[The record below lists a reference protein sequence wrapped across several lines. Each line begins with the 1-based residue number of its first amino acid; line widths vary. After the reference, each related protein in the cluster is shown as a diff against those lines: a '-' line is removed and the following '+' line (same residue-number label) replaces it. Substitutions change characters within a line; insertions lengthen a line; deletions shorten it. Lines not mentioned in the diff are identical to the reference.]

1 MSARNA
7 IEKRT
12 GWEVVITY
20 LIVIIL
26 CGALFFYMFKLRNS
40 ADNQRGNV
48 SKHNNNLEMMSE
60 FTHMVHEAQGAAN
73 LFAFS
78 DQSKYFKQYEDL
90 CVQAAVY
97 ADSIRMT
104 STDNDHLLQ
113 QILDLLERKGG
124 VSKALSRYIN
134 YYNPLEEI
142 DKTLE
147 DISPVRESSYVIS
160 TTTKQD
166 TVIQTATK
174 RNFRQRLVRLF
185 KPSAYQD
192 SVIQIANQTI
202 DTVKAIDSLPILSDL
217 KTMSQKAKTEYS
229 AKIKEYEKRSNE
241 LIMADNELSEQISLL
256 LLTLNQEILDSTVR
270 EIENSRNAIDDDI
283 EASVIIGAVVLVLI
297 VIFIIL
303 IISDVNKGYRA
314 RRAAEEARR
323 KTEEIMESRHK
334 MLLSISHDIKTPLT
348 SIMGNVD
355 LMDAGC
361 NPKEINSIRL
371 SADHI
376 LNLLTNLLDYS
387 SLEQGR
393 LTVNKAQF
401 ALRKTCDEVAAMFEP
416 IAKNK
421 NLTFN
426 YRFLVDPD
434 VIINSDKLKIK
445 QIASNLISNAIK
457 YTIEG
462 DVGFEVRMNEGC
474 LCFNISDTGVGIP
487 QEKIDEVFK
496 PFVRID
502 TYNTLSEGNG
512 YGLSVVKGLV
522 ELLDGRIEVTS
533 EVGKGSCFTM
543 SVPVETVLPTAGAE
557 ASRHHETYV
566 TKNILIID
574 DDDTLLNVLD
584 NMLHRIGL
592 SSVPCRSK
600 ADLDIAL
607 ADIAHFDCIL
617 TDREMGALTGNDI
630 LRCCKEAASDKP
642 VVLMTARVEYS
653 HEKALEEGFDGF
665 LAKPFSLT
673 TLSEC
678 FGVSCIQNQGN
689 GDQFT
694 DPFDDFK
701 ELGNMLDHDSDAIR
715 NILSVFAQSTP
726 DNLVALN
733 EAVEADDF
741 VAAQN
746 LCHKMLPMFIQLERN
761 DAVHFLSKMN
771 AMRGDKKSADEYK
784 EWKDDAAVFMKQTD
798 TLLEMLEEKY
808 RIE

>member
-1 MSARNA
+1 MSTRNS

-12 GWEVVITY
+12 SWEVVITY
-20 LIVIIL
+20 LIVVVL
-26 CGALFFYMFKLRNS
+26 CGALFFYMFRLRNA

-48 SKHNNNLEMMSE
+48 SVQNNNLDLMTK
-60 FTHMVHEAQGAAN
+60 FTHAVHEAQGAAN

-78 DQSKYFKQYEDL
+78 DNSKYFKQYENL
-90 CVQAAVY
+90 CDNVAVY
-97 ADSIRMT
+97 ADSIRQT
-104 STDNDHLLQ
+104 LVENDQLLQ
-113 QILDLLERKGG
+113 QIQDLLKRKGT

-147 DISPVRESSYVIS
+147 DVGPVRESAYVVS
-160 TTTKQD
+160 VTTKQD
-166 TVIQTATK
+166 TVIRTAAK
-174 RNFRQRLVRLF
+174 RSFLQRLGSLF

-202 DTVKAIDSLPILSDL
+202 DTVKTVDSLPILSNL
-217 KTMSQKAKTEYS
+217 KSMSQKAKTEYS
-229 AKIKEYEKRSNE
+229 LKIKEYEKRTNE
-241 LIMADNELSEQISLL
+241 LITADNELSEQISLL

-270 EIENSRNAIDDDI
+270 EIEKSKASIDDNI
-283 EASVIIGAVVLVLI
+283 ESSVVIGSVVLILI
-297 VIFIIL
+297 VIFVIL

-355 LMDAGC
+355 LMDAAC
-361 NPKEINSIRL
+361 NPKEIESIRL

-393 LTVNKAQF
+393 LKVNTSQF
-401 ALRKTCDEVAAMFEP
+401 SLRKACDEVAAMFDP
-416 IAKNK
+416 IAKSKKLN
-421 NLTFN
+421 FQ
-426 YRFLVDPD
+426 YRFLVEPD
-434 VIINSDKLKIK
+434 MTINSDKLKIK

-462 DVGFEVRMNEGC
+462 SVSFEVRMNDGRLC
-474 LCFNISDTGVGIP
+474 LDISDTGVGIP
-487 QEKIDEVFK
+487 KEKIDEVFK

-502 TYNTLSEGNG
+502 TYNTLSEGSG

-522 ELLDGRIEVTS
+522 ELLDGRIEVIS
-533 EVGKGSCFTM
+533 EVGKGSCFST
-543 SVPVETVLPTAGAE
+543 SIPVTTVLQAAE
-557 ASRHHETYV
+557 SVSAIRQV
-566 TKNILIID
+566 KNILIID
-574 DDDTLLNVLD
+574 DDDTLLTVLA

-592 SSVPCRSK
+592 TSVSCCSK
-600 ADLDIAL
+600 TDLDTAL
-607 ADIAHFDCIL
+607 ADIDRYDCIL

-630 LRCCKEAASDKP
+630 LRGCKEAAPEKP
-642 VVLMTARVEYS
+642 VILMTARMEYNS
-653 HEKALEEGFDGF
+653 EKAREEGFDGF

-678 FGVSCIQNQGN
+678 LGVACSQSVENV
-689 GDQFT
+689 DKKT
-694 DPFDDFK
+694 DYSADFK
-701 ELGNMLDHDSDAIR
+701 ELSAMLDNDSDAIR
-715 NILSVFAQSTP
+715 SILTVFTQSTT

-733 EAVEADDF
+733 DAVETDDF
-741 VAAQN
+741 VAAQG
-746 LCHKMLPMFIQLERN
+746 LCHKMLPMFIQLEQHK
-761 DAVHFLSKMN
+761 ATCFLSKMN
-771 AMRGDKKSADEYK
+771 DLRCNEKAFDEYK
-784 EWKDDAAVFMKQTD
+784 AWKDDAAEFMTQAD
-798 TLLEMLEEKY
+798 TLLGMLEEKY
-808 RIE
+808 GIE